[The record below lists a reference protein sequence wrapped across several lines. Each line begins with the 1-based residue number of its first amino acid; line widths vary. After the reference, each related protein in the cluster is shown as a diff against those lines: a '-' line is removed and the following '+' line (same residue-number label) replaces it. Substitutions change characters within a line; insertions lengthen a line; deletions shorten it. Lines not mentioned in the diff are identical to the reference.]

1 MSAAN
6 AAPPAYVFPLVL
18 FISLYSP
25 LRIGILLFLPRRYGS
40 VGGGEPNSSY
50 HYVQMDRSGGA
61 ALGGAALSYPV
72 PPSAV
77 DEQQRGAGA

>member
-1 MSAAN
+1 MLLRQRMFS
-6 AAPPAYVFPLVL
+6 PIVL
-18 FISLYSP
+18 FISLYWP
-25 LRIGILLFLPRRYGS
+25 LGILLFLPRRYGS

-77 DEQQRGAGA
+77 DEQRGAGA